1 MEGTPVKAARSAVLL
16 SLYICTLIF
25 ALLLEKDFRTNIK
38 NDVSHVVPMRNFN
51 RLGRSY
57 F

>member
-16 SLYICTLIF
+16 SLYICTLRQN
-25 ALLLEKDFRTNIK
+25 LLLEKDFRTNIK